1 MVALNQPDINKQS
14 QTCVKCQS
22 PFLHHVKAVI
32 KVRVPL
38 SSGVGLAAL
47 NSRSTN
53 QDIFLA
59 VTSLYSFLNSTPFS
73 PSKWKSILRKEPS
86 FGSATSSER
95 PLCFYCRR
103 GIRLNL
109 ENLLEDSG
117 WGKKL
122 PRPSHCTESCRFLG
136 PPTPLETDG
145 TRTPVQRASL
155 WCGLR
160 MLCFFYSLMACGSPV
175 SGKSFGATFPTA
187 FARFVRRGHIL
198 VILETLLILFV
209 SVFVIAICDQ

>member
-47 NSRSTN
+47 NSSSTN
-53 QDIFLA
+53 QDVFLA
-59 VTSLYSFLNSTPFS
+59 VTSLYSFLNSTPFSS

-86 FGSATSSER
+86 FGSATYSER

-122 PRPSHCTESCRFLG
+122 LVWSLVKLG
-136 PPTPLETDG
+136 PSWSGYMDPPAPYLKDTYWRE
-145 TRTPVQRASL
+145 RTPRAAAQPITS
-155 WCGLR
+155 
-160 MLCFFYSLMACGSPV
+160 A
-175 SGKSFGATFPTA
+175 
-187 FARFVRRGHIL
+187 
-198 VILETLLILFV
+198 
-209 SVFVIAICDQ
+209 D